1 MTQLEKTTNNAA
13 ATTTESNEKGIV
25 KFNKPFLFDG
35 ETFTQIDV
43 SGVENL
49 TGQDLDDAENMLLR
63 VNKPSMVPEMSM
75 TYLFFLASKATGKPQ
90 EFFFQLPAKDS
101 LKVKRT
107 VTSFLNA
114 AE

>member
-1 MTQLEKTTNNAA
+1 MTQLEKTTNSEVT
-13 ATTTESNEKGIV
+13 ATEANVKGLV
-25 KFNKPFLFDG
+25 KFNKPFSFEG
-35 ETFTQIDV
+35 EVHAEIDL
-43 SGVENL
+43 SGIENL
-49 TGQDLDDAENMLLR
+49 TGQDLDDAENMLMR

>member
-1 MTQLEKTTNNAA
+1 MPELNKTAET
-13 ATTTESNEKGIV
+13 TTTEANLKGLV
-25 KFNKPFLFDG
+25 KFNKPFSFDG
-35 ETFTQIDV
+35 EKHEEVDL
-43 SGVENL
+43 SGIENL
-49 TGQDLDDAENMLLR
+49 TGQDLDDAENMLMR

-75 TYLFFLASKATGKPQ
+75 TYLFFLASKATNKPQ

-107 VTSFLNA
+107 VTSFLNS

>member
-1 MTQLEKTTNNAA
+1 MTLEKTTNNTEVA
-13 ATTTESNEKGIV
+13 ATETNEKGLV
-25 KFNKPFLFDG
+25 KFNKPFSFEG
-35 ETFTQIDV
+35 EVYAQIDL

-107 VTSFLNA
+107 VTSFLNS

>member
-1 MTQLEKTTNNAA
+1 MTQLEKTTTNTAE
-13 ATTTESNEKGIV
+13 TTTESNKKGIV
-25 KFNKPFLFDG
+25 KFSKPFSFDG
-35 ETFTQIDV
+35 ESFTQVDV
-43 SGVENL
+43 SGIENL

-63 VNKPSMVPEMSM
+63 VNKPSMLPEMSM

-90 EFFFQLPAKDS
+90 EFFFQLPAQDS

-107 VTSFLNA
+107 VTSFLNS

>member
-1 MTQLEKTTNNAA
+1 MAELTKTENTETA
-13 ATTTESNEKGIV
+13 ATETNVKGLV
-25 KFNKPFLFDG
+25 KFNKPFSFDG
-35 ETFTQIDV
+35 EVHAEIDL
-43 SGVENL
+43 SGIENL
-49 TGQDLDDAENMLLR
+49 TGQDLDDAENMLMR

-90 EFFFQLPAKDS
+90 EFFFQLAAKDS

-107 VTSFLNA
+107 VTSFLNS